1 MMNAEGKKNKKY
13 ADRVKGAGRQA
24 DLSLPWDKTVFVSVF
39 VVVVLTRKV

>member
-1 MMNAEGKKNKKY
+1 MLNAEGKTNKES

-24 DLSLPWDKTVFVSVF
+24 DLSLPWDRTGFVSVF